1 MDIFSKA
8 VFYLVPLILSL
19 TVHEFAHAWA
29 AKKLGDDTAERLGRL
44 TLNPLSHIDLL
55 GTIILPLIL
64 IIKTGMPFFAW
75 AKPVPFT
82 ASRFRRDINMR
93 TGTMLVAFAGPL
105 SNLLLL
111 ILAAGVLSVSV
122 HFYSIPPAFNDLC
135 IAMMTMNAGLFA
147 LNLIPMHPLDGGKVL
162 AWLLPPDMA
171 SRYDAFFYQY
181 GGWLLLP
188 LFFVI
193 GPVLRPFVGM
203 LIRGVAQLT
212 GLA

>member
-1 MDIFSKA
+1 MDVFSKA

-44 TLNPLSHIDLL
+44 TLNPLSHIDLV
-55 GTIILPLIL
+55 GTIILPILLIM
-64 IIKTGMPFFAW
+64 KAGVPFFAW
-75 AKPVPFT
+75 AKPVPFE
-82 ASRFRRDINMR
+82 ASRFRRDINIR

-105 SNLLLL
+105 SNLALLL
-111 ILAAGVLSVSV
+111 IAASALSIAG
-122 HFYSIPPAFNDLC
+122 HLMPPAFVELSG
-135 IAMMTMNAGLFA
+135 AMMTLNAGLFA

-162 AWLLPPDMA
+162 AWLLPSDLA
-171 SRYDAFFYQY
+171 ARYDNFFYQY
-181 GGWLLLP
+181 GGFMLLP

-193 GPVLRPFVGM
+193 GPVLRPIIGF